1 MQVTVKT
8 QSVAAL
14 VSASAGLV
22 NLNGAQMLP
31 HEAMMLATALEHAAE
46 SADNYAAKMAAQPL
60 PLEGSEVAGLFPQII
75 GR

>member
-1 MQVTVKT
+1 MTIKT

-22 NLNGAQMLP
+22 DLNGAQMLP

-46 SADNYAAKMAAQPL
+46 AADNYAANLAAQPL
-60 PLEGSEVAGLFPQII
+60 PIEGSVVAGLFPQIV